1 MLFVKKLPWA
11 SLLLLLFTYAVFG
24 WLVSA
29 WEKSWL
35 LWLMGAVYISLITL
49 ALTAPF
55 TTMRSFYG
63 SWLQSDTRAFLSV
76 IVGALF
82 AAIVLA
88 WIEVFIRILVLIAAG
103 ALARLDLQTAG
114 YSRWQAFGILVS
126 VSMIGFALGVVTQQ
140 WF

>member
-11 SLLLLLFTYAVFG
+11 SLLLLLFTYGVFG

-29 WEKSWL
+29 GEKSWL

-126 VSMIGFALGVVTQQ
+126 VSMIGFALGVVKQQ
-140 WF
+140 WL

>member
-11 SLLLLLFTYAVFG
+11 SLLLLMFTYGVFG

-29 WEKSWL
+29 GEKSWL

-76 IVGALF
+76 IVGAFF
-82 AAIVLA
+82 AAILLA

-114 YSRWQAFGILVS
+114 YSRWQAFGILVG

-140 WF
+140 WL